1 MDKTKKVL
9 VVEDDYV
16 IRKIFNEILTDYYT
30 IELAEDANDAFD
42 RLKNYTPDLMI
53 VDIMMPGMN
62 GLDMVKKIRGDKK
75 FHKSIIIIITALND
89 AETRK
94 NAFKSGADEVIIK
107 PFDIVELKTK
117 IQLMFR
123 LQNRLLEGCNDSLK
137 Q

>member
-1 MDKTKKVL
+1 VDKIKKIL

-16 IRKIFNEILTDYYT
+16 IRKIFKEILTDYYT

-117 IQLMFR
+117 VQLMFR

>member
-1 MDKTKKVL
+1 VDKTKKVL

>member
-137 Q
+137 